1 MGLKERLDEISI
13 RLIKLKTAFE
23 VAKVRGEI
31 SRLEKE
37 VTNPHLWEDKNRA
50 KGIIKKLNS
59 LKERIEPFARL
70 NSKFNELKEL
80 FELAKE
86 DEKDALAEIEHDIN
100 SLNQD
105 LERLEIEKLFSKK
118 FDKDN
123 AILSIHPGAG
133 GVEAADW
140 AGMLL
145 RMYLRFCEEKGFQ
158 TEIVDM
164 LPGEEAG
171 IKSATLIIKGPYAY
185 GYLNGES
192 GVHRLVRISP
202 FDAGK
207 RRHTSFASISIIP
220 EIEDKEFELKRE
232 DLHIDTFRA
241 SGPGGQHVNVTD
253 SAVRI
258 THLPTK
264 ITVQCQSDRSQIR
277 NKENALKVLKAR
289 VFQFYQKKRKGEI
302 EKVVGEKKEIGWGSQ
317 IRSYVFHPYTKIRD
331 HRTGV
336 EIGDGQRV
344 LDGFL
349 EPFID
354 AYLRKQMAE
363 KSDF

>member
-1 MGLKERLDEISI
+1 MKA
-13 RLIKLKTAFE
+13 AFE
-23 VAKVRGEI
+23 VEKVKDEI

-37 VTNPHLWEDKNRA
+37 TTNPHFWRNKNRA
-50 KGIIKKLNS
+50 KKVIEELNS
-59 LKERIEPFARL
+59 LKERIEPFTRL
-70 NSKFNELKEL
+70 SSKFDELACL
-80 FELAKE
+80 FELAEE
-86 DEKDALAEIEHDIN
+86 DDKDVLAEIECDLS
-100 SLNQD
+100 SLSQD
-105 LERLEIEKLFSKK
+105 LERLELEKLFSEE
-118 FDKDN
+118 FDKNN

-133 GVEAADW
+133 GVEATDW
-140 AGMLL
+140 ARMLL
-145 RMYLRFCEEKGFQ
+145 RMYLRFCEERRFKV
-158 TEIVDM
+158 EIVDITQ
-164 LPGEEAG
+164 GEEAG

-185 GYLNGES
+185 GCLNGEN

-207 RRHTSFASISIIP
+207 RRHTSFVSISIIP
-220 EIEDKEFELKRE
+220 EIEDKGFEIKRE
-232 DLHIDTFRA
+232 DLRIETFRS

-264 ITVQCQSDRSQIR
+264 ITVQCQSDRSQVR

-289 VFQFYQKKRKGEI
+289 LFQFYQEKRKGEI

-336 EIGDGQRV
+336 EIGDGQKV

-354 AYLRKQMAE
+354 AYLKTGKRRQIIDKTLSPNPE
-363 KSDF
+363 S